1 MILFITT
8 NLRPQPLM
16 LEYKS
21 HTREPG
27 LGANFLFDPKVQR
40 LSKYN
45 LTIYIRAILTH
56 AFIQK
61 FIYYYQKTL
70 SHRKHLLNEQNICD
84 KEVEVLLVIS
94 QVGKHP
100 PLLKKPKSMEMNPSL
115 RSTKIFSRSHS
126 TSFGNSSD
134 SLRSGCLVCKM
145 SKIQY
150 FISIKY

>member
-16 LEYKS
+16 LEYES

-27 LGANFLFDPKVQR
+27 LRANFLFDPRVQR

-94 QVGKHP
+94 QVGEASNSAQEGKINGN
-100 PLLKKPKSMEMNPSL
+100 KSQSTIDKDFFTCTFHKFWQFFRFTQTRLSSL
-115 RSTKIFSRSHS
+115 Q
-126 TSFGNSSD
+126 N
-134 SLRSGCLVCKM
+134 V
-145 SKIQY
+145 
-150 FISIKY
+150 